1 MRFLYLCICRSKN
14 HRIRVKIL
22 LKCYLNHITLEIVL
36 KFISKIILWEG
47 IDVMELKNLIAV
59 SKEGL
64 QIKDIAVLKN
74 IMDKLVYEAVFSDGG
89 EKNALLILIKEIAK
103 SAGAIPT
110 SIQSLYEEMGRA
122 YPGFTVPAMNIRGLT
137 YDTARVIFRKVM
149 EMNVGAF
156 IFEIARSEIGY
167 TKQRPLE
174 YASVVL
180 AAAVKEGYRGPVFI
194 QGDHFQLVRKNY
206 SSDPKAETD
215 YVRGLIKEAIEAEFY
230 NIDIDSSTLV
240 DLEKETIKE
249 QQRPNFEKT
258 AELAASIREI
268 QPAGIVISTGGEIGE
283 IGKKNSNPDELRA
296 YLDGFKESFKAGKG
310 LSKLSVQT
318 GTSHGGVVLPDG
330 TLAKVKI
337 DFDTLRILSDLA
349 RKEYALSG
357 CVQHGASTLPEDA
370 FHMFPETGTSEVHL
384 ATGFQNIIYDS
395 VALPEEFRSEVY
407 DFIRQEHAKERKEG
421 QTEEQFIYST
431 RKKGFGPLKKK
442 WWDLPSSVKD
452 PIMKELEVKF
462 ELLFKKL
469 KVVDTVDIVR
479 RTVKP
484 IVVKKEINT
493 GSLNL

>member
-1 MRFLYLCICRSKN
+1 
-14 HRIRVKIL
+14 
-22 LKCYLNHITLEIVL
+22 
-36 KFISKIILWEG
+36 
-47 IDVMELKNLIAV
+47 MELKNVVTLGKKGV
-59 SKEGL
+59 D
-64 QIKDIAVLKN
+64 IKDLN
-74 IMDKLVYEAVFSDGG
+74 GLRSMMDSLVYDAVFSEGDR
-89 EKNALLILIKEIAK
+89 KNARLILIKEIAK
-103 SAGAIPT
+103 AAGAVPS
-110 SIQSLYEEMGRA
+110 SIQHLYEEMGRA
-122 YPGFTVPAMNIRGLT
+122 YPGFTVPAMNIRGLA
-137 YDTARVIFRKVM
+137 YDTAKVVFRKVL

-174 YASVVL
+174 YAAVVL
-180 AAAVKEGYRGPVFI
+180 AAAVREGYRGPVFI

-206 SSDPKAETD
+206 LADPKAETN
-215 YVRGLIKEAIEAEFY
+215 YVRDLIKEAIEAEFY

-258 AELAASIREI
+258 AELAAVIREV
-268 QPAGIVISTGGEIGE
+268 QPAGIEISIGGEIGE

-296 YLDGFKESFKAGKG
+296 YLNGFRETFKAGKG

-349 RKEYALSG
+349 RKEYHLSG

-370 FHMFPETGTSEVHL
+370 FHMFPEVGTSEVHL

-395 VALPEEFRSEVY
+395 KALPEDFRKEVY
-407 DFIRQEHAKERKEG
+407 DFIRQEHAKEKKEG

-442 WWDLPSSVKD
+442 WWDLPSGIKE
-452 PIMKELEVKF
+452 PIMKELEAKF
-462 ELLFKKL
+462 GLLFEKL
-469 KVVDTVDIVR
+469 RVTNSTDIVKK
-479 RTVKP
+479 TVKP
-484 IVVKKEINT
+484 IVITKEIKA
-493 GSLNL
+493 SLLDM